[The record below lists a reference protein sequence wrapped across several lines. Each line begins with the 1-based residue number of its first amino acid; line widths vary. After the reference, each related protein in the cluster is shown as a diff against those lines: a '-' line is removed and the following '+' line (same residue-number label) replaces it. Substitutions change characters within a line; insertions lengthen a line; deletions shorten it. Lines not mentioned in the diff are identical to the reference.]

1 MGSGKKV
8 TVGYRYSLGVHKVLC
23 HGPVDKITRIDVD
36 GKTAW
41 TGTNSGGTTT
51 INAPG
56 LFGGESREGGVY
68 GNVDVM
74 MGGASQGRNAYLQS
88 QLGADI
94 PAFRGVVSAVL
105 NRVYIGLNPYL
116 KTWAFWAS
124 RIHVRQDGRAQW
136 YDAKSQIGDDMNPAH
151 IIREVLTDPDWGMG
165 YPEAEIDDASFTAA
179 ADTLFAEGFGLSFL
193 WDKST
198 QIDEFLGEVLKHID
212 GSLFVDRGT
221 GKFTLRLARGGY
233 DVGSLIT
240 LDEDSIQ
247 RVDDFKRGALA
258 ELSNSVTVVFW
269 DATTGKDNAV
279 TVQDIS
285 LIAAQGGTIGVTL
298 RYPGITL
305 GTLASRVASR
315 DLRAL
320 SVPLASAAI
329 YANRKASSLNVG
341 DVFKLS
347 WPRFGVSQTVMR
359 VSNIELGSLA
369 SNTIKITCVEDVFS
383 LGDAVYAA
391 PPPTEWQNPNT
402 VPLPCPQH
410 SVIEAPYYEVVQRI
424 GDSFAQALDP
434 DAAFVV
440 ATGSRPAGSAI
451 NARLMSNPA
460 GTYEDYGHA
469 DFCPTALLVADLDIG
484 ATTAALGSIRDQ
496 DQIAVGS
503 YAILGGVEIVSVI
516 GLVGTTL
523 TIGRGCLDTV
533 PVAHASG
540 ARIMFSDVF
549 FETDGIEYATGETA
563 RVKLLPV
570 TGIGELP
577 LAAAPE
583 QTVTMNRRQFRPY
596 PPGRLRINGLKY
608 PTIITEDT
616 ITVSWAHRDR
626 LMQTGAT
633 IEDTEAGNIGP
644 EAGTTYTV
652 DVRRADNNALLGSQ
666 SGLSGTSAVFDSAT
680 FGTYLGGVRI
690 IVKSV
695 RDGVE
700 SWQSHSWT
708 VGRTGYGMGY
718 GMGYGYDYGGTA

>member
-1 MGSGKKV
+1 MGSSKKA

-23 HGPVDKITRIDVD
+23 HGPIDKITRIDVD

-41 TGTNSGGTTT
+41 TGTNSGGTTA

-56 LFGGESREGGVY
+56 LFGGESREGGVV

-74 MGGASQGRNAYLQS
+74 MGAPAQGRNAYLQS
-88 QLGADI
+88 LLGAGI
-94 PAFRGVVSAVL
+94 PAFRGVVSVVL
-105 NRVYIGLNPYL
+105 NRVYIGMNPYL

-136 YDAKSQIGDDMNPAH
+136 YDTKSQIGDDMNPAH

-165 YPEAEIDDASFTAA
+165 YPEVEIDDVSFASA
-179 ADTLFAEGFGLSFL
+179 ADALFAEGFGLSFL
-193 WDKST
+193 WDKSV

-240 LDEDSIQ
+240 LDEDSIE
-247 RVDDFKRGALA
+247 RVDDFKREALG

-269 DATTGKDNAV
+269 DAVTGKDSAV

-285 LIAAQGGTIGVTL
+285 LIAAQGATIGTTL
-298 RYPGITL
+298 QYPGITT
-305 GTLASRVASR
+305 GGLASRVAGR

-320 SVPLASAAI
+320 SVPLASAVL
-329 YANRKASSLNVG
+329 YANRKAASLNVG

-359 VSNIELGSLA
+359 VSNIELGGLA
-369 SNTIKITCVEDVFS
+369 SNTIKVTCVEDVFA
-383 LGDAVYAA
+383 LGDAVHAA

-402 VPLPCPQH
+402 APLPCPQH
-410 SVIEAPYYEVVQRI
+410 SVIEAPYYEVVQRL
-424 GDSFAQALDP
+424 GDSAAQALDP

-440 ATGSRPAGSAI
+440 ATGTRPEGSAI
-451 NARLMSNPA
+451 NARLMSHPA
-460 GTYEDYGHA
+460 GTYDDYGHV
-469 DFCPTALLVADLDIG
+469 DFCPTALLTADLGIG
-484 ATTAALGSIRDQ
+484 ATTVTLGSLRNEDQ
-496 DQIAVGS
+496 VVAGS
-503 YAILGGVEIVSVI
+503 YAILGGVEIVRVVS
-516 GLVGTTL
+516 LVGTTL
-523 TIGRGCLDTV
+523 TLGRGCLDTV

-540 ARIMFSDVF
+540 VRVMFTDVF

-563 RVKLLPV
+563 LIKLLPV

-577 LAAAPE
+577 LASAPE
-583 QTVTMNRRQFRPY
+583 QTVVMNRRQYRPY

-608 PTIITEDT
+608 PTLIAGDT
-616 ITVSWAHRDR
+616 VTVSWAHRDR
-626 LMQTGAT
+626 LLQTGAT

-644 EAGTTYTV
+644 EVGTTYTV
-652 DVRRADNNALLGSQ
+652 EARRADNGVLLGSQ
-666 SGLSGTSAVFDSAT
+666 SGLSGTSAVFGEAE
-680 FGTYLGGVRI
+680 FGAYAGDVRI
-690 IVKSV
+690 VVKSV

-700 SWQSHSWT
+700 SWQAHSWT
-708 VGRTGYGMGY
+708 VDRTGYGMD
-718 GMGYGYDYGGTA
+718 YGYNYGGIA

>member
-1 MGSGKKV
+1 MGSSKKV

-23 HGPVDKITRIDVD
+23 HGPIDKITRIDVD

-41 TGTNSGGTTT
+41 TGTNSGGTTA

-56 LFGGESREGGVY
+56 LFGGESREGGVV

-74 MGGASQGRNAYLQS
+74 MGAPAQGRNAYLQS
-88 QLGADI
+88 QLGAGI

-105 NRVYIGLNPYL
+105 KRVYIGLNPYL

-165 YPEAEIDDASFTAA
+165 YPEVEIDDVSFASA
-179 ADTLFAEGFGLSFL
+179 ADALFAEGFGLSFL
-193 WDKST
+193 WDKSV

-212 GSLFVDRGT
+212 GSLFVDRST

-240 LDEDSIQ
+240 LDEDSVE
-247 RVDDFKRGALA
+247 RVDDFKREALG

-269 DATTGKDNAV
+269 DAVTGKDNAV

-285 LIAAQGGTIGVTL
+285 LIAAQGATIGVTL
-298 RYPGITL
+298 QYPGITT
-305 GTLASRVASR
+305 GELASRVASR

-320 SVPLASAAI
+320 SVPLASAVL
-329 YANRKASSLNVG
+329 YVNRKAASLNVG

-359 VSNIELGSLA
+359 VSNIELGGLA
-369 SNTIKITCVEDVFS
+369 SNTIKITCVEDVFA

-402 VPLPCPQH
+402 APLPCPQH
-410 SVIEAPYYEVVQRI
+410 SVIEAPYYEVVQRL
-424 GDSFAQALDP
+424 GDSAAQALDP

-440 ATGSRPAGSAI
+440 ATGTRPEGSAI
-451 NARLMSNPA
+451 NARLMSRPA
-460 GTYEDYGHA
+460 GTYDDYGHV
-469 DFCPTALLVADLDIG
+469 DFCPTALLTADLGIE
-484 ATTAALGSIRDQ
+484 ATTVTLGSLRNEDQ
-496 DQIAVGS
+496 VVAGS
-503 YAILGGVEIVSVI
+503 YAILGGVEIVRVVS
-516 GLVGTTL
+516 LVGTTL
-523 TIGRGCLDTV
+523 TLGRGCLDTV
-533 PVAHASG
+533 PVAHAAG
-540 ARIMFSDVF
+540 VRVMFTDVF

-563 RVKLLPV
+563 RIKLLPV

-577 LAAAPE
+577 LASAPE
-583 QTVTMNRRQFRPY
+583 QTVVMNRRQYRPY

-608 PTIITEDT
+608 PTLIAGDT
-616 ITVSWAHRDR
+616 VTVSWAHRDR
-626 LMQTGAT
+626 LQQTGAT

-644 EAGTTYTV
+644 EVGTTYTV
-652 DVRRADNNALLGSQ
+652 EARRADTGTLLGSQ
-666 SGLSGTSAVFDSAT
+666 SGLSGTSAVFGAAE
-680 FGTYLGGVRI
+680 FGTYAGDVRI
-690 IVKSV
+690 VVKSV

-700 SWQSHSWT
+700 SWQAHSWT
-708 VGRTGYGMGY
+708 VDRTGYGMD
-718 GMGYGYDYGGTA
+718 YGYNYGGIA

>member
-1 MGSGKKV
+1 MGSSKKV
-8 TVGYRYSLGVHKVLC
+8 TTGYRYSLGVHKVLC
-23 HGPVDKITRIDVD
+23 HGPIDKITRIDVD

-41 TGTNSGGTTT
+41 TGTNSGGTTA

-56 LFGGESREGGVY
+56 LFGGESREGGVV

-74 MGGASQGRNAYLQS
+74 LGAPAQGRNAYLQS
-88 QLGADI
+88 RLGADI

-165 YPEAEIDDASFTAA
+165 YPEVEIDDVSFASA

-193 WDKST
+193 WDKSV

-212 GSLFVDRGT
+212 GSLFVDRST

-240 LDEDSIQ
+240 LDEDSIE
-247 RVDDFKRGALA
+247 RVDDFKREALG

-269 DATTGKDNAV
+269 DAVTGKDNAV

-285 LIAAQGGTIGVTL
+285 LIAAQGATIGVTL
-298 RYPGITL
+298 QYPGITT
-305 GTLASRVASR
+305 GGLASRVASR

-320 SVPLASAAI
+320 SVPLASAVL
-329 YANRKASSLNVG
+329 YVNRKAASLNVG

-359 VSNIELGSLA
+359 VSNIELGGLA
-369 SNTIKITCVEDVFS
+369 SNTVKITCVEDVFA

-402 VPLPCPQH
+402 APLPCPQH

-424 GDSFAQALDP
+424 GDSAAQALDP

-440 ATGSRPAGSAI
+440 ATGTRPEGSAI
-451 NARLMSNPA
+451 NARLMSRPA
-460 GTYEDYGHA
+460 GTYADYGHV
-469 DFCPTALLVADLDIG
+469 DFCPTALLAADLGIG
-484 ATTAALGSIRDQ
+484 ATTVTLGSLRNEDQ
-496 DQIAVGS
+496 VVAGS
-503 YAILGGVEIVSVI
+503 YAILGGVEIVRVVS
-516 GLVGTTL
+516 LVGTTL
-523 TIGRGCLDTV
+523 TLGRGCLDTV

-540 ARIMFSDVF
+540 VRVMFTDVF

-563 RVKLLPV
+563 RIKLLPV

-577 LAAAPE
+577 LASAPE
-583 QTVTMNRRQFRPY
+583 QTVVMNRRQYRPY

-608 PTIITEDT
+608 PTLIAGDT
-616 ITVSWAHRDR
+616 VTVSWAHRDR
-626 LMQTGAT
+626 LQQTGAT

-652 DVRRADNNALLGSQ
+652 EARRADTGVLLGSQ
-666 SGLSGTSAVFDSAT
+666 SGLSGTSAVFGAAE
-680 FGTYLGGVRI
+680 FGTYAGDVRI

-708 VGRTGYGMGY
+708 VDRTGYGMD
-718 GMGYGYDYGGTA
+718 YGYNYGGIA

>member
-1 MGSGKKV
+1 MGSSKKV

-23 HGPVDKITRIDVD
+23 HGPIDKITRIDVD

-41 TGTNSGGTTT
+41 TGTNSGGPTA

-56 LFGGESREGGVY
+56 LFGGESREGGVV

-74 MGGASQGRNAYLQS
+74 MGAPAQGRNAYLQS

-165 YPEAEIDDASFTAA
+165 YPEVEIDDVSFASA
-179 ADTLFAEGFGLSFL
+179 ADALFAEGFGLSFL
-193 WDKST
+193 WDKSV

-240 LDEDSIQ
+240 LDEDSIE
-247 RVDDFKRGALA
+247 RVDDFKREALG

-269 DATTGKDNAV
+269 DAVTGKDNAV

-285 LIAAQGGTIGVTL
+285 LIAAQGATIGVTL
-298 RYPGITL
+298 QYPGITT
-305 GTLASRVASR
+305 GELASRVASR

-320 SVPLASAAI
+320 SVPLASAVL
-329 YANRKASSLNVG
+329 YSNRKAASLNVG

-359 VSNIELGSLA
+359 VSNIELGGLA
-369 SNTIKITCVEDVFS
+369 SNTIKITCVEDVFA

-402 VPLPCPQH
+402 APLPCPQH

-424 GDSFAQALDP
+424 GDSAAQALDP

-440 ATGSRPAGSAI
+440 ATGTRPEGSAI
-451 NARLMSNPA
+451 NARLMSSPA
-460 GTYEDYGHA
+460 GAYDDYGHV
-469 DFCPTALLVADLDIG
+469 DFCPTALLTADLGIG
-484 ATTAALGSIRDQ
+484 ATTVTLGSLRNEDQ
-496 DQIAVGS
+496 VVAGS
-503 YAILGGVEIVSVI
+503 YAILGGVEIVRVVS
-516 GLVGTTL
+516 LVGTTL
-523 TIGRGCLDTV
+523 TLGRGCLDTV
-533 PVAHASG
+533 PIAHASG
-540 ARIMFSDVF
+540 VRVMFTDVF

-563 RVKLLPV
+563 RIKLLPV

-577 LAAAPE
+577 LASAPE
-583 QTVTMNRRQFRPY
+583 QTVVMNRRQYRPY

-608 PTIITEDT
+608 PTLIAGDT
-616 ITVSWAHRDR
+616 VTVSWAHRDR
-626 LMQTGAT
+626 LQQTGAT

-644 EAGTTYTV
+644 EVGTTYTV
-652 DVRRADNNALLGSQ
+652 EARRADTGVLLGSQ
-666 SGLSGTSAVFDSAT
+666 SGLSGTSVVFGAAE
-680 FGTYLGGVRI
+680 FGTYAGDVRI
-690 IVKSV
+690 VVKSV

-700 SWQSHSWT
+700 SWQAHSWT
-708 VGRTGYGMGY
+708 VDRTGYGMD
-718 GMGYGYDYGGTA
+718 YGYNYGGIA